1 MKKDRII
8 KLCMTICLILGISV
22 MPINQLEVKANE
34 IIATVQ
40 GTISSGTTSDLLRLS
55 TPQGNMEIKL
65 DSDTDASACKILLP
79 GKKISVSGT
88 LMSANLISAVHD
100 LVLESGLGAKNIAAA
115 VGKPYSTL
123 LREVNPFDDGA
134 KLGAETLVD
143 IMRVT
148 GNIQPLEHIAE
159 QFGYE
164 LKRTH

>member
-1 MKKDRII
+1 
-8 KLCMTICLILGISV
+8 
-22 MPINQLEVKANE
+22 
-34 IIATVQ
+34 
-40 GTISSGTTSDLLRLS
+40 
-55 TPQGNMEIKL
+55 
-65 DSDTDASACKILLP
+65 
-79 GKKISVSGT
+79 
-88 LMSANLISAVHD
+88 MSANLISAVHD

-159 QFGYE
+159 QFGYDQADPLSHSPYNASPSPKNHHE
-164 LKRTH
+164 AHHRPIAPPVGAFSYPFSPSPKSPRQAEDFS

>member
-1 MKKDRII
+1 
-8 KLCMTICLILGISV
+8 
-22 MPINQLEVKANE
+22 
-34 IIATVQ
+34 
-40 GTISSGTTSDLLRLS
+40 
-55 TPQGNMEIKL
+55 
-65 DSDTDASACKILLP
+65 
-79 GKKISVSGT
+79 
-88 LMSANLISAVHD
+88 MSANLISAVHD

-164 LKRTH
+164 LKRTHYATPRTMPPQAQRTTMKHTTALLPRLSGLFHIRSPLPQKVLGKPRIFHRYT

>member
-1 MKKDRII
+1 
-8 KLCMTICLILGISV
+8 
-22 MPINQLEVKANE
+22 
-34 IIATVQ
+34 
-40 GTISSGTTSDLLRLS
+40 
-55 TPQGNMEIKL
+55 
-65 DSDTDASACKILLP
+65 
-79 GKKISVSGT
+79 
-88 LMSANLISAVHD
+88 MSANLISAVHD

-159 QFGYE
+159 QFSGPTKPLPYNASPSPKNHHE
-164 LKRTH
+164 AHHRPIAPPVGAFSYPFSPSPKSPRQAEDFS

>member
-1 MKKDRII
+1 MQIADDTTKTTNNDRV
-8 KLCMTICLILGISV
+8 LFV
-22 MPINQLEVKANE
+22 
-34 IIATVQ
+34 
-40 GTISSGTTSDLLRLS
+40 TS
-55 TPQGNMEIKL
+55 
-65 DSDTDASACKILLP
+65 KI
-79 GKKISVSGT
+79 T
-88 LMSANLISAVHD
+88 NLISAVHD

>member
-1 MKKDRII
+1 
-8 KLCMTICLILGISV
+8 
-22 MPINQLEVKANE
+22 
-34 IIATVQ
+34 
-40 GTISSGTTSDLLRLS
+40 
-55 TPQGNMEIKL
+55 
-65 DSDTDASACKILLP
+65 
-79 GKKISVSGT
+79 
-88 LMSANLISAVHD
+88 MSANLISAVHD

-164 LKRTH
+164 PLSHSRTMPPQAQRTTMTHTTALLPRLSGLFHIRSPLPPKVLGKPRIFHRYT

>member
-1 MKKDRII
+1 
-8 KLCMTICLILGISV
+8 
-22 MPINQLEVKANE
+22 
-34 IIATVQ
+34 
-40 GTISSGTTSDLLRLS
+40 
-55 TPQGNMEIKL
+55 
-65 DSDTDASACKILLP
+65 
-79 GKKISVSGT
+79 
-88 LMSANLISAVHD
+88 MSANLISAVHD

-159 QFGYE
+159 QFGYKPLPYNASPSPKNHHE
-164 LKRTH
+164 AHHRPIAPPVGAFSYPFSPSPKSPRQAEDFS

>member
-1 MKKDRII
+1 
-8 KLCMTICLILGISV
+8 
-22 MPINQLEVKANE
+22 
-34 IIATVQ
+34 
-40 GTISSGTTSDLLRLS
+40 
-55 TPQGNMEIKL
+55 
-65 DSDTDASACKILLP
+65 
-79 GKKISVSGT
+79 
-88 LMSANLISAVHD
+88 MSANLISAVHD

-148 GNIQPLEHIAE
+148 LEHIAE